1 MMMAIR
7 KNYRQFS
14 MAELRMGAPVG
25 FADDQKEVTIF
36 LKGEDYVIGACRVK
50 DGEWQ
55 PFKTIEGN
63 PLTAGLL
70 ILPIGLCKDAPVYV
84 GDVLMDEN
92 GHRFTVES
100 THTESMLAAC
110 SWPTA
115 VPNIYPEPRENEKL
129 VAVLNAALD
138 LLRSVTTKEQYPAVA
153 NKLVNEYVSI
163 IGTEGK

>member
-1 MMMAIR
+1 MAIR
-7 KNYRQFS
+7 KHYRKFS
-14 MAELRMGAPVG
+14 MAELRQGAPVG
-25 FADDQKEVTIF
+25 FADDQKEVIIF
-36 LKGEDYVIGACRVK
+36 LKDDDYVIGACLGT
-50 DGEWQ
+50 DGEWM

-63 PLTAGLL
+63 PLTAPLL
-70 ILPIGLCKDAPVYV
+70 ILPIGFCKEAPVYV

-92 GHRFTVES
+92 GQRFTVEP

-138 LLRSVTTKEQYPAVA
+138 LLRSVATKEQYPAVA